1 MSKLIFNRP
10 GLEVIITPKAIY
22 IGAMMHAAADRAQS
36 ALEKGDHIAWQD
48 ALRLASAQK
57 EFGK

>member
-10 GLEVIITPKAIY
+10 GLEVIITPRAIY
-22 IGAMMHAAADRAQS
+22 IGAMMHAAADRADE
-36 ALEKGDHIAWQD
+36 ALRASDHIAWQD
-48 ALRLASAQK
+48 ALRLATAQK

>member
-10 GLEVIITPKAIY
+10 GLEVIITPRAVY
-22 IGAMMHAAADRAQS
+22 IGALMLRASDKADEALRAS
-36 ALEKGDHIAWQD
+36 DHIAWQD